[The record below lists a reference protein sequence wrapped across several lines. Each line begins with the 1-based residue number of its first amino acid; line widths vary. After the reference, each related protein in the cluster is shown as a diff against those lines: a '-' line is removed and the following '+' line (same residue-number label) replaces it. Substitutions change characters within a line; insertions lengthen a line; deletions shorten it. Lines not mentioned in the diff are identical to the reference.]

1 MRRLLESKRLM
12 EKIKSGEFVSK
23 AEQRRKQMNDA
34 KKVWSSPTVVY
45 MLC

>member
-12 EKIKSGEFVSK
+12 EKIKSGEFVGK

-34 KKVWSSPTVVY
+34 KKVLSSSTVVHI
-45 MLC
+45 LC